1 MHRPAVLGVLT
12 RVWCARVL
20 AVGALM
26 LAAACTTTGN
36 SFDSSGLSMLVP
48 GQTTLS
54 EASQLLQGDPVN
66 VYRQL
71 DGSAT
76 ARWAQKATL
85 ATDAIYFNR
94 ELWLAFGPDGRY
106 QRVIKSIN
114 VPQGR

>member
-1 MHRPAVLGVLT
+1 MQRAGTKVVSGRGWFT
-12 RVWCARVL
+12 RVL
-20 AVGALM
+20 AAGFLVLV
-26 LAAACTTTGN
+26 AACSTTGN
-36 SFDSSGLSMLVP
+36 SFDSSGLAMLVP
-48 GQTTLS
+48 GQTTLAQ
-54 EASQLLQGDPVN
+54 ASQLLQGDPVN

-106 QRVIKSIN
+106 QRVVKSIN